1 MEKALLNSKS
11 KSLDTNY
18 QTLRFKIWWNMSIE
32 EVLTKD
38 DKPPAQPEQQQ

>member
-1 MEKALLNSKS
+1 MEKALFNLNS
-11 KSLDTNY
+11 KSLDTFN

-38 DKPPAQPEQQQ
+38 DKPPAQPE

>member
-11 KSLDTNY
+11 KSLETNN
-18 QTLRFKIWWNMSIE
+18 QTLRFKIWWNMSTE

-38 DKPPAQPEQQQ
+38 DKPPAQPEQQ